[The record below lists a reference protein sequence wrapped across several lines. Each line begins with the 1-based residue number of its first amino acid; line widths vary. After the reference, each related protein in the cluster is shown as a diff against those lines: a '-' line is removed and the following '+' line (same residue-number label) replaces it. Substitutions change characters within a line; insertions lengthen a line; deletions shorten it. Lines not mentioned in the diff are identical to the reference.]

1 MSKNSTFYHFFDKN
15 NSIYLLYSVGQA
27 ILSDWD
33 PFGTSLF
40 MMLPNAHVDN
50 YYWVLLK
57 ETNQM
62 QIWEC
67 KWTHAISKRTMQI
80 QIAHLQDISA
90 ANLGTDNPRHNVNHS
105 FLKLKTAM
113 KQFWLVQ
120 IFSKHIQKSY
130 SIS

>member
-1 MSKNSTFYHFFDKN
+1 
-15 NSIYLLYSVGQA
+15 
-27 ILSDWD
+27 
-33 PFGTSLF
+33 
-40 MMLPNAHVDN
+40 
-50 YYWVLLK
+50 
-57 ETNQM
+57 
-62 QIWEC
+62 
-67 KWTHAISKRTMQI
+67 MQI

>member
-1 MSKNSTFYHFFDKN
+1 
-15 NSIYLLYSVGQA
+15 
-27 ILSDWD
+27 
-33 PFGTSLF
+33 
-40 MMLPNAHVDN
+40 
-50 YYWVLLK
+50 
-57 ETNQM
+57 
-62 QIWEC
+62 
-67 KWTHAISKRTMQI
+67 MQI

-130 SIS
+130 LLRTRICIDIFP